1 MEFPRLYQHNYQ
13 AISQIP
19 RPPVLLFISSF
30 QIYFNFQRQAWVWYP
45 FGLYTHKLFVE
56 VKCTLTLWLVMML
69 IPGLGALKINYG
81 KWQLNFPF
89 RHCLALNSHPNCPH
103 SRLNLQP
110 ESSQYSHKKLL
121 RQLHS
126 HSLLI
131 QIPAVLN
138 NCANVVEQLNSLFLT
153 L

>member
-1 MEFPRLYQHNYQ
+1 MEFPRLYQHNYL
-13 AISQIP
+13 AISYSY
-19 RPPVLLFISSF
+19 RPPDPSSTFIFLNSF
-30 QIYFNFQRQAWVWYP
+30 QIYFNFYRQAWVWYP

-56 VKCTLTLWLVMML
+56 VECTLNLWLLMML

-89 RHCLALNSHPNCPH
+89 QHCLALNFHPNCPH

-131 QIPAVLN
+131 QIPY
-138 NCANVVEQLNSLFLT
+138 
-153 L
+153 